1 MQSGLSRVLGRFRQ
15 PEYTGENRCIPCTGV
30 NVAIAAVLSVVVGI
44 VAPPAGVAVFV
55 LSVLAIYLRGY
66 LVPGTPTFTKRYF
79 PDWLLAKFDKAPAG
93 YGVEPGVDGDG
104 LEATAES
111 ESSEQG
117 ADDDSILSVG
127 DRMTPEQALR
137 EANIVEPCADTDDL
151 CLVEDARTEWHE
163 RMAEIEDGSR
173 RHQVAR
179 MLGADSETLA
189 VTTGEPTDHV
199 VVRIEGRLAARWESE
214 AALIAD
220 LAGSAML
227 ASRLEVWDDLSV
239 DKQSQ
244 FAGGLRAFLETCPTC
259 GGAISI
265 DAETV
270 ESCCRSYEVY
280 AITCD
285 DCGARLLEV
294 DA

>member
-55 LSVLAIYLRGY
+55 FSVLAIYLRGY

-104 LEATAES
+104 LEATAGS
-111 ESSEQG
+111 ESSEQQ

-137 EANIVEPCADTDDL
+137 EANIVEPCADADDL